1 MNKYLVI
8 GLNGGDR
15 FAETYT
21 ADNAEHAE
29 EQALHVYPDLI
40 IAGVVNEEKQ
50 VVS

>member
-21 ADNAEHAE
+21 ANDTEHAE

-40 IAGVVNEEKQ
+40 IAGVVNEEGQ